1 MIKKTVKLMVAISI
15 ATGFGMSS
23 FMESA
28 EARKRKGNDYS
39 QAGENEQFVEAQFSL
54 VNATREGIPI
64 VDDNISLSIGLF
76 IGAIENYDTVKEG
89 GEICRNFI
97 PNVCPPG
104 SNSSPFNADTRYLYD
119 SSGFPILKS
128 PLSLTGSPF
137 DGNLLAQFVE
147 PGQERYFVIGGAP
160 TITSPA
166 AIAYSIFRADSIPGA
181 DEPVFSYR
189 LLNLDGLDIRQAVNS
204 LEYILE
210 NNLLGA
216 ARPVAGRFPDS
227 DTEEPALVLGIGD
240 ALVQNQ
246 FEEDVPPT
254 AVPEPDTT
262 IASVLCLGVFGAG
275 SLLKRKMK
283 PS

>member
-1 MIKKTVKLMVAISI
+1 MMAALF
-15 ATGFGMSS
+15 ATGMGMSA
-23 FMESA
+23 FIEPA
-28 EARKRKGNDYS
+28 EAARRTGNDYS
-39 QAGENEQFVEAQFSL
+39 QTGENEQFVEAQFSL
-54 VNATREGIPI
+54 VNATREGILI
-64 VDDNISLSIGLF
+64 DDDDISLGIGLF
-76 IGAIENYDTVKEG
+76 IGAIENYDTVKAG
-89 GEICRNFI
+89 IGAGEICLGFI

-147 PGQERYFVIGGAP
+147 PGQERYSVIGDAQ

-181 DEPVFSYR
+181 DEPVLSYR
-189 LLNLDGLDIRQAVNS
+189 LLNLDSLDITQAVNS

-216 ARPVAGRFPDS
+216 SRPVVSRIFTDS
-227 DTEEPALVLGIGD
+227 DTGEPVLVLGIGD
-240 ALVQNQ
+240 TLVQNQ

-254 AVPEPDTT
+254 VIPEPDTT
-262 IASVLCLGVFGAG
+262 IASLLGLGVLGTR